1 MWIIFKTSTFCKYT
15 LFITQNAY
23 LIIYGI
29 IDCLILKF
37 HVKCYNVLEPDT
49 LLDKKHNKMSKS
61 FKGPTEV
68 SFSLHLQC
76 EIQRDSAR
84 YTKGLAVKH
93 LGFLTGVM
101 LGEQTWRT
109 KG

>member
-1 MWIIFKTSTFCKYT
+1 M
-15 LFITQNAY
+15 LNAS
-23 LIIYGI
+23 
-29 IDCLILKF
+29 
-37 HVKCYNVLEPDT
+37 VLEPDT

-68 SFSLHLQC
+68 SFSLHKQC
-76 EIQRDSAR
+76 EIQRESVR

-101 LGEQTWRT
+101 LGEQT
-109 KG
+109 